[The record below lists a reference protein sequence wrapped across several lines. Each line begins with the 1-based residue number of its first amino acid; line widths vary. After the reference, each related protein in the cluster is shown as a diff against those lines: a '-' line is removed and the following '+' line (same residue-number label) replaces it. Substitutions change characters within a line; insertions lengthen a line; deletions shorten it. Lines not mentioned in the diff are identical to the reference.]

1 MADKINFADRVR
13 KDLILIGVEGDTREE
28 VLTNISK
35 VLIEKGIAKETYTE
49 GLLQRESEFPTGLP
63 IGEYNIAIPHT
74 YPEHCNEIAVTV
86 AIPKKPIEFHNM
98 GDASETVMVYVIL
111 CLCLKKMD
119 DSINM
124 LPSLMTFFADEEN
137 VKTLMKCKT
146 PDEVMEAIQAAK
158 KD

>member
-1 MADKINFADRVR
+1 MADKIHFADFVR
-13 KDLILIGVEGDTREE
+13 KDLILIGVEGETRDE

-35 VLIEKGIAKETYTE
+35 VLIEKGIAKDTYTE

-63 IGEYNIAIPHT
+63 IGEYNVAIPHT

-86 AIPKKPIEFHNM
+86 AIPKNPVEFHNM
-98 GDASETVMVYVIL
+98 GDASDTVMVYVIL

-124 LPSLMTFFADEEN
+124 LPSLMTFFANEEH
-137 VKTLMKCKT
+137 VKKLMNCKT
-146 PDEVMEAIQAAK
+146 ADEVLEIIATAK
-158 KD
+158 